1 VNAVTWAVDRTAR
14 CGTAAARRKAAW
26 LEDVPGPAISVPA
39 ATATEAVTVTPA
51 TIRVSREGLRMR
63 YSLCCAD
70 TCNLGSARGHGA
82 LGFHPEALPSRGGK
96 RPDRGSGALM

>member
-1 VNAVTWAVDRTAR
+1 
-14 CGTAAARRKAAW
+14 
-26 LEDVPGPAISVPA
+26 
-39 ATATEAVTVTPA
+39 
-51 TIRVSREGLRMR
+51 MR